1 MKISKKLNIKKDDLV
16 LEIGSGHSPHYRS
29 DVLCDKYLV
38 NDERGGGLVKDR
50 LAILGDGI
58 NLAFK
63 DKSFDYVI
71 ASHVLEHATDPDKFL
86 KEIMRVGKRGYIETP
101 SMIWEILHPSRKYHR
116 WMVLQIDGV
125 LCLSIKDQ
133 FYYDFIFGTLFES
146 GLIADNYLEY
156 QLFEKA
162 LHKLFIVEYEW
173 DGEFDYLINPT
184 DEYFKS
190 FFKNPWNEENFLK
203 FCDKR
208 TSGEQILNLTINLLD
223 AFKIKF
229 LNKPEKMWFSLLKD
243 IRIRRKNIDL
253 NSILACPKCKGDVEI
268 LQNEVKCSTCKLT
281 FKRNN
286 GIFDMVLK

>member
-1 MKISKKLNIKKDDLV
+1 MKPFKKLNIKKDDLV

-38 NDERGGGLVKDR
+38 DDERGGELVKDR

-58 NLAFK
+58 NLPFK

-86 KEIMRVGKRGYIETP
+86 KEIMRVGKKGYIETP

-116 WMVLQIDGV
+116 WMILQIDDV
-125 LCLSIKDQ
+125 LCFFTKDQ
-133 FYYDFIFGTLFES
+133 SYYNSVLGRLFE
-146 GLIADNYLEY
+146 LIAVNYLEY
-156 QLFEKA
+156 KLFMKV
-162 LHKLFIVEYEW
+162 LHKLFIVEYGW
-173 DGEFDYLINPT
+173 DGKINYLINPT

-190 FFKNPWNEENFLK
+190 FFKNPWNEENFLE

-208 TSGEQILNLTINLLD
+208 TNGKQILNIAINLLD
-223 AFKIKF
+223 SFKIKL
-229 LNKPEKMWFSLLKD
+229 LNKPEKMWFSLSKD

-253 NSILACPKCKGDVEI
+253 SSILACPKCKGDVEI
-268 LQNEVKCSTCKLT
+268 LQNEVKCPTCKLT
-281 FKRNN
+281 FKRKN
-286 GIFDMVLK
+286 GILDMILK